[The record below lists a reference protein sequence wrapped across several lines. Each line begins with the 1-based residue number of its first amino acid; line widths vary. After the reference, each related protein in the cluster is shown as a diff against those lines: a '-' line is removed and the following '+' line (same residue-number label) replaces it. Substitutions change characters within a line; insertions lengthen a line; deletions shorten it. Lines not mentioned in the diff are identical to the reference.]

1 MVLPSSTSLNP
12 GMNKGGGSGGPKKS
26 RLSFSFVTVGVGVGL
41 GVTSAG
47 EATARVTK
55 TRAMRS
61 LSCIFVWSSTE
72 NWGMYI

>member
-26 RLSFSFVTVGVGVGL
+26 RLSFSFVTVGVGVG
-41 GVTSAG
+41 VTSAG